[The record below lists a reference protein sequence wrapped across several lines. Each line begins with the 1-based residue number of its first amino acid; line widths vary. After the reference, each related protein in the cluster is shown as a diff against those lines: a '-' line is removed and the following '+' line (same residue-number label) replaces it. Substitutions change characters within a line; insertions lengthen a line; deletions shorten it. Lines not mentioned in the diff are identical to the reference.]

1 MNREI
6 LQAIIDKHVHQDI
19 RGIERVSTGKFN
31 STFFVQVVSD
41 DLVVRVAPPSD
52 AGFIF
57 YEKNMMAQEPELH
70 RLLRK
75 QTSIPVPEIFVYDT
89 DHDIIER
96 DFLIME
102 RLPGIPASQA
112 GFLNQTMWNDVL
124 GQIGGM
130 LKEVHGITTN
140 RYGYLGAHQPLPPQP
155 TWQHAFTLMWQ
166 TMINQIHEVG
176 AFTDAER
183 DELLQGFDDHRQAF
197 AVDAPASLLHMDV
210 WAQNIL
216 INREGEVTGLIDW
229 DRACWGDPEIEFAVL
244 DYCGISE
251 PSFWRRYG
259 KGRKPDDPNVR
270 IRFYFYYLYELLKYI
285 IIRRLRTKDLQQAER
300 YKREGLRLFRK
311 M

>member
-1 MNREI
+1 MNRET

-19 RGIERVSTGKFN
+19 RGIERVRTGKFN
-31 STFFVQVVSD
+31 TTFFVQVVSD
-41 DLVVRVAPPSD
+41 DLVLRIAPPAD

-57 YEKNMMAQEPELH
+57 YEKDMMAREPELH
-70 RLLRK
+70 QLLKKRN
-75 QTSIPVPEIFVYDT
+75 SLPVPEIFVYDT

-96 DFLIME
+96 DYLIME

-112 GFLNQTMWNDVL
+112 GFLNQTMWNNVL
-124 GQIGGM
+124 GQVGGF

-155 TWQHAFTLMWQ
+155 TWRQAFAQMWK
-166 TMINQIHEVG
+166 TMIQQIHDIG
-176 AFTDAER
+176 AYTDAER
-183 DELLQGFDDHRQAF
+183 DEFLDGFDTHHKAF
-197 AVDAPASLLHMDV
+197 AVQAPASLLHMDV

-259 KGRKPDDPNVR
+259 KGRNSDDPNVH
-270 IRFYFYYLYELLKYI
+270 IRFYFYYLYELQKYI
-285 IIRRLRTKDLQQAER
+285 IIRRLRNKDLQQAER
-300 YKREGLRLFRK
+300 YKREALRLFRK